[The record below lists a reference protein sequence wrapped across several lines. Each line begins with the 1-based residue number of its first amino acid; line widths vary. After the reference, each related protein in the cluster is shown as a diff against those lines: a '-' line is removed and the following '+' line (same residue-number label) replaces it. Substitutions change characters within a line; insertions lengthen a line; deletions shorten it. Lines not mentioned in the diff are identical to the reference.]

1 MSAYAYIET
10 TDVPRPLIDNAA
22 RRVEEG
28 GKLIA
33 FIGCPLT
40 GIEQDDGE
48 IRFPFPRAPEI
59 RDQLISWLCHWSL
72 SFRVEM

>member
-1 MSAYAYIET
+1 MTAYAYVET
-10 TDVPRPLIDNAA
+10 ADIPRPLIDTVA
-22 RRVEEG
+22 RRDAG
-28 GKLIA
+28 GDKLIA

-48 IRFPFPRAPEI
+48 IQFPFPRAPEI
-59 RDQLISWLCHWSL
+59 RDQLISWLCHWGL